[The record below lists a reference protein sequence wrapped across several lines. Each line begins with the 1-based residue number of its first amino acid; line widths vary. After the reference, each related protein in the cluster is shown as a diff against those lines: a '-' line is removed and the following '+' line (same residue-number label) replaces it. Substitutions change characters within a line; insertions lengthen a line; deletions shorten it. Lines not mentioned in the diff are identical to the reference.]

1 MPFLATSKAKT
12 FFGEKRSSNVRV
24 PDLLFQWHHDNVID
38 VPNDEEY
45 DWLVDLNRDGKQDIL
60 MHHPFIFRDG
70 HGAPQRPP
78 GTGPHRVT
86 MPIAS

>member
-12 FFGEKRSSNVRV
+12 SSGEKRSSNVRV
-24 PDLLFQWHHDNVID
+24 PDLLFQWHHDIVID

-45 DWLVDLNRDGKQDIL
+45 VWLVDLSRDGKQDIL
-60 MHHPFIFRDG
+60 MHYPSILRDG

-78 GTGPHRVT
+78 GTEAHRVT
-86 MPIAS
+86 MLIA